1 MLIPGLIAM
10 GIAAA
15 AVIAF
20 GRTPARLRGAPLI
33 AVLALAGLALWTLLS
48 FAWTPAK
55 EVAVA
60 DAERVLAYVLAYV
73 AGIWV
78 VMALERRME
87 LASLAPAIAG
97 GAVGVA
103 TLATIGFGSDV
114 VEYLD
119 REGLLRYPTGY
130 HNAAAAFFM
139 VCALPA
145 LALAASRSLH
155 WAARS
160 ALASSV
166 TIAVGLA
173 TLTQS
178 RGAAFAAVVGFAVL
192 VAASRSRLEVVLW
205 TAIAVLPALP
215 ALPVLLDV
223 YVEAGE
229 EGGGLDALHSA
240 AGAIAL
246 AAVASALLAALV
258 TRFEGRVSLSSP
270 TRRWIGLG
278 LGALAAVAVVVPVAI
293 AVGRSGGPVDFVD
306 ERVDELSAGSPDLRE
321 SGSRFGVNLGSDRGD
336 LWGVAADDL
345 AARPLSGRGAGGF
358 EYSYLRERDAPE
370 DLTSEDPHSVEALMA
385 SELGLPGL
393 VLFAAFVWAAIA
405 GVLRAR
411 RLGPGAPVLAAAAL
425 GAFAYWLAHAS
436 VDWFWHYA
444 GVTAPVV
451 FLLGAAAAPALR
463 EPRERRAGIAG
474 IGVAAA
480 LLVVSLAQIPLFL
493 SERYLRDGVA
503 AGASDPAAAY
513 EDLDRAADLNP
524 WTPAPLVAEAQVA
537 LRTGDPNRAL
547 ALLREASK
555 RKPEDWTPH
564 LIAAVTLIPIDA
576 DAARRELEEAR
587 RLNPQGR
594 RIVEAEAELEAA
606 EAESAR

>member
-1 MLIPGLIAM
+1 MSPALPLAIMGLLFTWWGWKTGAFFGDVLIPGLIAM

-20 GRTPARLRGAPLI
+20 GRPPARLRGAPLI

-60 DAERVLAYVLAYV
+60 DAERVMAFALAYL

-78 VMALERRME
+78 VMSLERRVEM
-87 LASLAPAIAG
+87 AALAPAIAG

-103 TLATIGFGSDV
+103 ALATFALGDDLS
-114 VEYLD
+114 EYLD

-130 HNAAAAFFM
+130 HNAVAAFFM

-155 WAARS
+155 WAVRG
-160 ALASSV
+160 ALVSTV
-166 TIAVGLA
+166 TIAVGLS

-178 RGAAFAAVVGFAVL
+178 RGAAFAALVGFAVL

-205 TAIAVLPALP
+205 TAIATVPALP

-223 YVEAGE
+223 YIEAGE
-229 EGGGLDALHSA
+229 GGRGLDALKSA
-240 AGAIAL
+240 VGAIAL
-246 AAVASALLAALV
+246 AAVGSGLVGALV
-258 TRFEGRVSLSSP
+258 ARYEGGVSLSP
-270 TRRWIGLG
+270 ATRRRIGLG

-293 AVGRSGGPVDFVD
+293 AVGRAGGPVDFVD

-336 LWGVAADDL
+336 LWAVAADDL
-345 AARPLSGRGAGGF
+345 LARPLSGRGAGGF

-393 VLFAAFVWAAIA
+393 ALFAAFVVAAIA
-405 GVLRAR
+405 GALRAR
-411 RLGPGAPVLAAAAL
+411 RLSPPAAVLAAAAL

-451 FLLGAAAAPALR
+451 FMLGAAAAPALR
-463 EPRERRAGIAG
+463 EARERPPGIAV
-474 IGVAAA
+474 IGVAVALVVVVPRADPAVSERALPARRSRRRGLRPRRRSGGPRPRGGPQPVVAGPARGRGAARAA
-480 LLVVSLAQIPLFL
+480 LPRSGP
-493 SERYLRDGVA
+493 RPGA
-503 AGASDPAAAY
+503 APRGLGA
-513 EDLDRAADLNP
+513 
-524 WTPAPLVAEAQVA
+524 
-537 LRTGDPNRAL
+537 
-547 ALLREASK
+547 
-555 RKPEDWTPH
+555 
-564 LIAAVTLIPIDA
+564 
-576 DAARRELEEAR
+576 
-587 RLNPQGR
+587 
-594 RIVEAEAELEAA
+594 
-606 EAESAR
+606 